1 MRVGARSQGA
11 VGPGPQGAFLSLRQ
25 GLRRNSRR
33 TGLEPHSDIVRS
45 GECRLGMWMI
55 QMKTNPAPRAG
66 RMGARQIYDALRD
79 QILARVYGID
89 GLLPS
94 SRALAGRDGC
104 GPLDRQRRL
113 RTARRRRL
121 YRDTPWRAAACGSRH
136 RRARTHARG
145 VGAVGAEGTAV
156 GLRRAVASGP
166 AAQLRGIV
174 GVRIPVVRFEGKRK
188 MSQNRPEADRVGVA
202 QGLAASEN
210 ALDREVAPLIPVPM

>member
-1 MRVGARSQGA
+1 MRGGAGSQDA
-11 VGPGPQGAFLSLRQ
+11 VGPRPQGAFLSLRQ

-66 RMGARQIYDALRD
+66 RMGAPDLRCPEGSD
-79 QILARVYGID
+79 FGAGVRDRRVAAVLARTC
-89 GLLPS
+89 
-94 SRALAGRDGC
+94 RRDGR
-104 GPLDRQRRL
+104 GPLDRHRRL

-121 YRDTPWRAAACGSRH
+121 YRDTPWRAAACGPRH
-136 RRARTHARG
+136 RRARTHAGG
-145 VGAVGAEGTAV
+145 VGAVGAEGAAV